1 MTSYERFQNDRPFR
15 YKIIG
20 KLSDMGY
27 IFHGSD
33 KSFDSFDS
41 SMIKGGSRGRE
52 GYGAYFTNSAYKA
65 EEYGNNFVILSTKG
79 MNIVDSEK
87 TFNELRILTPYEIE
101 QNINQLNY
109 QLDYVKS
116 NNEYNAINN
125 EIKQLNHYLN
135 DNLLNGINYDD
146 YKLLKQYDFSPLTSD
161 STIYN
166 ALSFAYNKLTK
177 NGMQSIS
184 KILKNAGIDGYI
196 IDNVYVIVN
205 FEKLNN
211 NIVKDKESLINS
223 VINKNEMKKVVSL
236 KRKDVNEMVES
247 IISKILK
254 ENYNQKENNIVKE
267 AVHSMVDKGDE
278 TSVILKQISQKCDFG
293 REMLEKQNVTSA
305 DGAFIEIQELA
316 HKLYTHNKDNEI
328 TSY

>member
-1 MTSYERFQNDRPFR
+1 MTAYERFQNDQPFR

-20 KLSDMGY
+20 QLVDRGY

-33 KSFDSFDS
+33 KSFDTFDS
-41 SMIKGGSRGRE
+41 SIIRGGSRGRE

-79 MNIVDSEK
+79 INIVDSGK
-87 TFNELRILTPYEIE
+87 TFRELRVLTPYEIE
-101 QNINQLNY
+101 QKINQLNY
-109 QLDYVKS
+109 QLDYVT
-116 NNEYNAINN
+116 NNREYNAINN

-135 DNLLNGINYDD
+135 DNLLNGINYVD
-146 YKLLKQYDFSPLTSD
+146 YKLLKQYNFTPLSND
-161 STIYN
+161 NTIYN
-166 ALSFAYNKLTK
+166 ALSFAYNKLSG

-184 KILKNAGIDGYI
+184 KILQNMGIDGYI
-196 IDNVYVIVN
+196 IDNVYVIIN
-205 FEKLNN
+205 YEKLNN

-254 ENYNQKENNIVKE
+254 ENYHQQENNIVKE
-267 AVHSMVDKGDE
+267 AVHSMVDNGDE
-278 TSVILKQISQKCDFG
+278 TSVILKKISQKCDFG
-293 REMLEKQNVTSA
+293 REMLEKRNVTSA

-316 HKLYTHNKDNEI
+316 HELYTHNKDNEI